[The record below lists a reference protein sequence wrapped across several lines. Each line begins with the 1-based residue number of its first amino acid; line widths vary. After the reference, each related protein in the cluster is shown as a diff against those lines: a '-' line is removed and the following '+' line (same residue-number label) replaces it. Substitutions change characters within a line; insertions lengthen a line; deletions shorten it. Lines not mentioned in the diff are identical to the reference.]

1 MRAFH
6 RFLSRNT
13 RWLSAVGL
21 GVAGMV
27 VVILLAQ
34 APPKTD
40 SSLPSKTRPMLLFP
54 ISRH

>member
-13 RWLSAVGL
+13 RWLITVGL
-21 GVAGMV
+21 GVAGTV

-40 SSLPSKTRPMLLFP
+40 ASLPSKTRPMLLFP